1 MIALI
6 MTASL
11 IGSVILTGVC
21 APLAPAAPP
30 ASPTPYVFAQEA
42 PLHTSEDLSFIFP
55 TIQGN
60 FFLNAERAQG
70 EHGMQRDT
78 IRDQMRRGIVEKSVQ
93 ILRSHGKSDDEI
105 RSMILN
111 DFRIEE
117 KVHDEILST
126 DSRQNAVQN
135 KSGKA

>member
-11 IGSVILTGVC
+11 IGSLILIGVC

-30 ASPTPYVFAQEA
+30 AAPPVFEQEA
-42 PLHTSEDLSFIFP
+42 PPRTGEEFHLMFP
-55 TIQGN
+55 AIQGS
-60 FFLNAERAQG
+60 FFSSTEGEQG
-70 EHGMQRDT
+70 EYGMRHDT

-93 ILRSHGKSDDEI
+93 ILRSHGKSDEEI
-105 RSMILN
+105 RSMMLD

-117 KVHDEILST
+117 KVLDELLRA
-126 DSRQNAVQN
+126 DM
-135 KSGKA
+135 K